1 MNRLVRWLGSVVT
14 AAGVLATASQHAG
27 AQLDTS
33 RTWRYNVTPY
43 LWLTELDGRVGIGP
57 VTSSVALSSGDVLDM
72 LKMGAMVTVDARYG
86 PWVGGVD
93 GIYALLGAGRAFGIL
108 GDTGSLSLNQSITML
123 QPMGGYT
130 FGEGRW
136 AIDVLGSLRVWK
148 LSATLDVD
156 SKLRP
161 SDSHSAAR
169 TWVDATPGFRVRW
182 KPLDDVRFVF
192 YADGGGG
199 GSQTTWQL
207 YSSLGYDVWK
217 GLTVGMAYR
226 VLDVEYDRNSF
237 LYDTKLQGLV
247 FGLGIR
253 FR

>member
-1 MNRLVRWLGSVVT
+1 MNQFVRRVAP
-14 AAGVLATASQHAG
+14 AAMAAALLATASRRAS

-33 RTWRYNVTPY
+33 RTWRYDITPY

-57 VTSSVALSSGDVLDM
+57 VTSSVALTSGDVLDM
-72 LKMGAMVTVDARYG
+72 LKMGAMATVNARYG
-86 PWVGGVD
+86 PWVAGAD
-93 GIYALLGAGRAFGIL
+93 GMYALLGAGRVFGIR
-108 GDTGSLSLNQSITML
+108 GDTGSLSLNQSMTML

-130 FGEGRW
+130 FGDGSW
-136 AIDVLGSLRVWK
+136 AIDILASLRVWK

-156 SKLRP
+156 SNLRP
-161 SDSHSAAR
+161 PDSHSMAR

-182 KPLDDVRFVF
+182 QPLDDVRFVF

-217 GLTVGMAYR
+217 GVTLGLAYR
-226 VLDVEYDRNSF
+226 ALDVEYDRNNF

-247 FGLGIR
+247 LGLGFR